1 MIMDSVPLIF
11 DIAVMKVFSSVVS
24 FYTIFNKMLIN
35 IYMEINSLSMKKEQL
50 KMTIE
55 NKKFS

>member
-35 IYMEINSLSMKKEQL
+35 ISVEINSLSMKKEQI
-50 KMTIE
+50 KDDY
-55 NKKFS
+55 